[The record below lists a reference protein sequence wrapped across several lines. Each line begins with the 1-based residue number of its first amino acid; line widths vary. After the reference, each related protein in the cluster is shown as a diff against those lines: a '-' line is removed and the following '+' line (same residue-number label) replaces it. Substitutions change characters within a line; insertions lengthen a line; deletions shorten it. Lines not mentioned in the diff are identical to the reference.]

1 MDLFFVTISL
11 VFILFLFISYFIG
24 IIKLS
29 SPLILIYL
37 VFCFSYLI
45 NQDSLKKVIPDNDNI
60 IDVDKDKYVLE
71 DYDKDINNK
80 ENLNS
85 KIFPINDFEKEKIN
99 DISNPVVSF
108 NPKPIIIDSNLIIQ
122 RNKEKIKYDNSNLN
136 KDEVE
141 ITKEIN
147 NDNLNSLKLKEIM
160 ICRGVYKRNPI
171 KPGFKFTNDVDS
183 LFCYTK
189 ISNIGSKQE
198 IKHVWYYQDK
208 LITSVVYNIK
218 TSYNYRSWSK
228 KNIFPRQIGMWRV
241 DIIDSKGH
249 LLGSREFEISSLND
263 LY

>member
-1 MDLFFVTISL
+1 MDLFFVTISF

-29 SPLILIYL
+29 SPLVLIYL

-45 NQDSLKKVIPDNDNI
+45 NQDSEEKIITDAM
-60 IDVDKDKYVLE
+60 IDVDKDKYVDE
-71 DYDKDINNK
+71 EYDKNINNN
-80 ENLNS
+80 ENLKSNS
-85 KIFPINDFEKEKIN
+85 YQLNDFENEKIKE
-99 DISNPVVSF
+99 ISKPVVSF

-122 RNKEKIKYDNSNLN
+122 KNKEKIKSEPVNLNNSEVAMSNEKNDDNSNF
-136 KDEVE
+136 
-141 ITKEIN
+141 
-147 NDNLNSLKLKEIM
+147 LKLKEIM

-171 KPGFKFTNDVDS
+171 KPGFKFTNNVDS

-189 ISNIGSKQE
+189 ISNSGPKQE
-198 IKHVWYYQDK
+198 IKHVWYYENK

-228 KNIFPRQIGMWRV
+228 KNIFPSQVGKWRV
-241 DIIDSKGH
+241 DIIDNKN
-249 LLGSREFEISSLND
+249 LILGSREFEISSLND